1 MRRRATYSAPITV
14 AAPGRF
20 STTTGW
26 PSIDAI
32 RFASS
37 RAAPRR
43 RSSRP
48 AGRTR
53 PASRGGREDLAGGG
67 LRRHRRSAEKR
78 GAEIAARPRQEAAA
92 TGARRRRGTLV
103 VSHFCFLPPRR
114 HRPALPACGSL
125 PAQHNLR
132 RSRSAGAALW
142 PACGSRG
149 RQRRRYRP
157 SSPHRVA
164 AVSPPSTTISV
175 AVMYLASSEARNSAA
190 WATSHPSPMWPIGT

>member
-14 AAPGRF
+14 AALGRF

-32 RFASS
+32 RSASS
-37 RAAPRR
+37 RAATSVEPPGGKDTTSVTGRAGRPRR
-43 RSSRP
+43 RWSAPPP
-48 AGRTR
+48 AER
-53 PASRGGREDLAGGG
+53 RE
-67 LRRHRRSAEKR
+67 
-78 GAEIAARPRQEAAA
+78 
-92 TGARRRRGTLV
+92 ARRRDCRPPPSGGRGDRGTACRGTLV